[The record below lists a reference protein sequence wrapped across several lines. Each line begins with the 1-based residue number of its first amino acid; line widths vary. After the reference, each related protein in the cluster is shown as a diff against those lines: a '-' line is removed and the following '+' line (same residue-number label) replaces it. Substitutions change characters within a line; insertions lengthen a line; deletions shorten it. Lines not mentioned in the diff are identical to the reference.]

1 MLVITDGFDLD
12 EYEVYNGVE
21 TDNNGRSQVSNLS
34 LLTFFANLEDE
45 QIAALQKC
53 CNITPNV
60 KNVSQYI
67 EKVSQEIT
75 NQFDESVANIISLS
89 LINKANT
96 LDKKD
101 SLAIVHAQ
109 QILFNSIH
117 TAVLSAKFCCE
128 AISQMADASI
138 EVQIKTAYVL
148 LSSHPNIQ
156 FSPLVAVHQKNNHV
170 TYCGAFCVFNEL
182 DFFTLMA
189 VLTIKGN
196 KSIKKCRNCDK
207 YFIPISKRDEIYCAN
222 CRDVTYDKKIKE
234 NEILSSYR
242 RIYKTQSAR
251 KQRNS
256 HRPYINEKF
265 ERWKHMAILK
275 RNECKNGLITLSE
288 MEKAISS
295 QDWLEG
301 IGDSDGID

>member
-1 MLVITDGFDLD
+1 MVITDGFDLD

-21 TDNNGRSQVSNLS
+21 TANNSRSQVSNQS

-45 QIAALQKC
+45 QIEALQNC
-53 CNITPNV
+53 CNITPNGQ
-60 KNVSQYI
+60 NIAQYI
-67 EKVSQEIT
+67 EKVIQEVAK
-75 NQFDESVANIISLS
+75 QFDESVANVISLS
-89 LINKANT
+89 LLNKAST
-96 LDKKD
+96 MDKKD

-117 TAVLSAKFCCE
+117 SAVLSAKFCCD
-128 AISQMADASI
+128 AVSKMADASI
-138 EVQIKTAYVL
+138 EVQIKTAQVL
-148 LSSHPNIQ
+148 LLSHPNIQ
-156 FSPLVAVHQKNNHV
+156 FVPLVAVRKKTNHV

-196 KSIKKCRNCDK
+196 KSIKKCRNCNK
-207 YFIPISKRDEIYCAN
+207 YFVPISKRDEIYCAN

-256 HRPYINEKF
+256 HRPHINEKF
-265 ERWKHMAILK
+265 ECWKHMAILK
-275 RNECKNGLITLSE
+275 RNECKSGLITLSE
-288 MEKAISS
+288 METAISS

-301 IGDSDGID
+301 IGDSDGVN